1 MGFGDAIRSGFSNY
15 VKFSGRSSRSEY
27 WYWVLFILIVQLVL
41 GVIESAVLPITV
53 RGLLVGIFGLIVLL
67 PNIAVSV
74 RRLHDI
80 DKSGWWLLIGL
91 IPLLGVIVLIVFFC
105 QKGTDGDNRFGHD
118 PLGAQPVQS
127 AGVVA

>member
-1 MGFGDAIRSGFSNY
+1 MGFGDAIKSGFSGY
-15 VKFSGRSSRSEY
+15 VKFGGRSSRSEY
-27 WYWVLFILIVQLVL
+27 WYWVLFILLVQLVL
-41 GVIESAVLPITV
+41 GVIESAVLPITS
-53 RGLLVGIFGLIVLL
+53 RGILVGIFGLIVLL

-91 IPLLGVIVLIVFFC
+91 IPILGVIVLIVFFC
-105 QKGTDGDNRFGHD
+105 LKGTDGDNRFGPD
-118 PLGAQPVQS
+118 PLASRPAQP

>member
-1 MGFGDAIRSGFSNY
+1 MGFGDAIKSGFSGY

-27 WYWVLFILIVQLVL
+27 WYWVLFILLVQLVL
-41 GVIESAVLPITV
+41 GVIESAVLPITS

-67 PNIAVSV
+67 PNIAVSA

-91 IPLLGVIVLIVFFC
+91 IPILGAIVLIVFFC
-105 QKGTDGDNRFGHD
+105 LKGTDGENRFGPD
-118 PLGAQPVQS
+118 PLAAHPERP
-127 AGVVA
+127 AGVIA